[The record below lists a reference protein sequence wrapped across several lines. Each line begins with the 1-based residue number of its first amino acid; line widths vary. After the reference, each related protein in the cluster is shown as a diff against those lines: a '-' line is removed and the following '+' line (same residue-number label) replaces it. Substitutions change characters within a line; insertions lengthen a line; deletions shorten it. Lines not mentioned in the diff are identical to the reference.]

1 MVSEIHRGDTLTRV
15 PTKHRRIL
23 VTEDP
28 DLAAALDAAAPL
40 MPGAR
45 GRAGLV
51 RGLAIRGSEALA
63 ADEAKRKELL
73 DRLIAWSTSEDGFD
87 WETLKTVR
95 DSAW

>member
-1 MVSEIHRGDTLTRV
+1 MGV

-28 DLAAALDAAAPL
+28 DLAAVLDAAAPL
-40 MPGAR
+40 VPHAR

-51 RGLAIRGSEALA
+51 RELALLGAEALA
-63 ADEAKRKELL
+63 HDDVKRQELL
-73 DRLIAWSTSEDGFD
+73 ERLIEWSTSEDGFD

-95 DSAW
+95 DTAW